1 MEAAALEASRGAD
14 PCRPPERHSGRH
26 SLTPDSERYRQF
38 QGRAL
43 AGPAPSCG
51 SGTPGAATRGQA
63 ACAGPSAHQGA
74 GHRASLIAPRIAVA
88 LPRLRAAAQ
97 RRAARRNHCGAA
109 PIARDIRPPL
119 CTANPMQAVHGPGG
133 VCCCSPH
140 RSAGAS
146 ASGQLCAISAYAPS
160 DGSFAPAIRL
170 DPARRAGQRAPS
182 ALPGPRN
189 VRLLPEAVGL
199 IGALVSIL
207 CMPQGGAVWP
217 KIRLCRS

>member
-1 MEAAALEASRGAD
+1 MIAMPPIAHWNRRRGGSMEAAALEASRGAD

-119 CTANPMQAVHGPGG
+119 CMQIPCRPSTGRA
-133 VCCCSPH
+133 
-140 RSAGAS
+140 AS
-146 ASGQLCAISAYAPS
+146 AAVRRIAARVHQHPVSSVQSRHMPRPMAHLHRQFGWT
-160 DGSFAPAIRL
+160 
-170 DPARRAGQRAPS
+170 RRAARVSELQASCLARAM
-182 ALPGPRN
+182 
-189 VRLLPEAVGL
+189 
-199 IGALVSIL
+199 
-207 CMPQGGAVWP
+207 CDC
-217 KIRLCRS
+217 CRRRSGS